1 MYIMKRSLF
10 LFSICT
16 PKNIKNIHF
25 PACNSCI
32 HYRQK
37 DSIKQCVMFGEKNV
51 VSNEIDYDSPEWC
64 RRSEDKCGVEGKYF
78 EELPQERK
86 IVRDIITKIS
96 EKQLYILFF
105 TIYIPLYVI
114 TFFSVYQKYADK

>member
-1 MYIMKRSLF
+1 MKRSLF
-10 LFSICT
+10 LLSMCS
-16 PKNIKNIHF
+16 PGKIKNIHF
-25 PACNSCI
+25 PACNNCI
-32 HYRQK
+32 HYTQK
-37 DSIKQCVMFGEKNV
+37 DSIKKCMMFGEKDI
-51 VSNEIDYDSPEWC
+51 VSNKIYYDSPEWC

-114 TFFSVYQKYADK
+114 TFFSVYQNYTDK